1 MQEQEKDLEVR
12 ANQELYDLGLETSKE
27 NIEAFKEL
35 AAARQLPEGYDEI
48 VDNLDNPGKLKEAM
62 EEKGIKTIIHSE
74 GPTVWDH
81 TRLAIEKVKEMDLS
95 DEEEKDLKILMLYH
109 DLGKPE
115 VWQNEQ
121 NSKGTEK
128 KLEKGVL
135 QQMMIGHA
143 DAAHDKI
150 RQGFEANGISGDKLD
165 RFMTVV
171 ANHMKT
177 SFLEQDPKKTIEQ
190 VNSFGSSEEQRK
202 EAAKMLA
209 AVLKVDGDAS
219 EHVDLID
226 GELKFS
232 KNEHKKEISFET
244 VWKKYEEGQEI
255 VKKEQ
260 EKQKAKEAEAEFEQ
274 SVFGGKLSDYLIKE
288 RRIKPGPEM
297 GKAMGKIKGL
307 LKRHKDQASEDI
319 KKIIDGIEL

>member
-35 AAARQLPEGYDEI
+35 AATRQLPEGYDEI
-48 VDNLDNPGKLKEAM
+48 VDNLDNPEKLKEAM
-62 EEKGIKTIIHSE
+62 EEKEIKTIIHSE

-121 NSKGTEK
+121 NSTGTKK

-135 QQMMIGHA
+135 QQMMIFH
-143 DAAHDKI
+143 DRAAHDKI
-150 RQGFEANGISGDKLD
+150 RQGFEVNGITGDKLD
-165 RFMTVV
+165 KFMTVV
-171 ANHMKT
+171 ENHMKT
-177 SFLEQDPKKTIEQ
+177 SFLDQDPKITVKQ
-190 VNSFGSSEEQRK
+190 VDSFGASEEQRK
-202 EAAKMLA
+202 EVAKMLVA
-209 AVLKVDGDAS
+209 ALGLDSEAS
-219 EHVDLID
+219 ERVDLVD

-232 KNEHKKEISFET
+232 KNEHKKEISFDKI
-244 VWKKYEEGQEI
+244 WKKYEEGQKMME
-255 VKKEQ
+255 KEQ
-260 EKQKAKEAEAEFEQ
+260 EKQKAKQVEAEFEK
-274 SVFGGKLSDYLIKE
+274 SIFNGKLSDYLIKE
-288 RRIKPGPEM
+288 RGVKPGKEM
-297 GKAMGKIKGL
+297 GKIIGKVKGL
-307 LKRHKDQASEDI
+307 LKKNRDKSPEEI
-319 KKIIDGIEL
+319 RKIIDQTEL